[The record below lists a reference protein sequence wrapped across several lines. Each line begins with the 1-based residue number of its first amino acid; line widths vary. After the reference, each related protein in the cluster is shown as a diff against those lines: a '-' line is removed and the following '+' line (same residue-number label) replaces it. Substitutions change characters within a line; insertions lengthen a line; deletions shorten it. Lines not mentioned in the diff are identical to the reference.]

1 MLTSLAID
9 PINHFLDLEI
19 RIREQLKLFSGQRI
33 RIQIFPIVEFCLSI
47 SDEGKLYFISNQSEA
62 DTTLSIPSWQLPQLL
77 LSNKLGLKLIKVTV
91 TGNKSLGNEIINL
104 TQQINF
110 DHVFAQ
116 ELSKIIGDILTN
128 RVIRINE
135 TVHQWFQKNSEHATD
150 SVLEFCAEEKNV
162 FVKST
167 AYREWTEQID
177 KLKHSIDQLEV
188 RLNQLTNQSAY
199 K

>member
-77 LSNKLGLKLIKVTV
+77 LSNKLGLKLIKVV
-91 TGNKSLGNEIINL
+91 GNKIIGNEIINL
-104 TQQINF
+104 IQQINF

-116 ELSKIIGDILTN
+116 ELSKIIGDMLTN
-128 RVIRINE
+128 RVIRTHE
-135 TVHQWFQKNSEHATD
+135 TVHQWFQKNSEQVTD
-150 SVLEFCAEEKNV
+150 SVLEFCAEEKNI

-167 AYREWTEQID
+167 AHREWTEQID

>member
-1 MLTSLAID
+1 MLTSFAID

-77 LSNKLGLKLIKVTV
+77 LSNKLELKFIKI

-104 TQQINF
+104 IQQINF

-128 RVIRINE
+128 RVIRTNE
-135 TVHQWFQKNSEHATD
+135 TVHQWFQKFRAS
-150 SVLEFCAEEKNV
+150 
-162 FVKST
+162 
-167 AYREWTEQID
+167 Y
-177 KLKHSIDQLEV
+177 
-188 RLNQLTNQSAY
+188 
-199 K
+199 

>member
-1 MLTSLAID
+1 MLTSFAID

-77 LSNKLGLKLIKVTV
+77 LSNKLELKFIKITE
-91 TGNKSLGNEIINL
+91 NKSLGNEIINL
-104 TQQINF
+104 IQQINF

-128 RVIRINE
+128 RVIRTNE
-135 TVHQWFQKNSEHATD
+135 TVHQWFQKNSEQVTD
-150 SVLEFCAEEKNV
+150 SVLEFCTEEKNV

-177 KLKHSIDQLEV
+177 KLKHSIDQLEA
-188 RLNQLTNQSAY
+188 RINQLTSQSAY

>member
-1 MLTSLAID
+1 MLTSFAID

-77 LSNKLGLKLIKVTV
+77 LSNKLELKFIKI

-104 TQQINF
+104 IQQINF

-128 RVIRINE
+128 RVIRTNE
-135 TVHQWFQKNSEHATD
+135 TVHQWFQKIQS
-150 SVLEFCAEEKNV
+150 
-162 FVKST
+162 
-167 AYREWTEQID
+167 
-177 KLKHSIDQLEV
+177 KLLIQF
-188 RLNQLTNQSAY
+188 
-199 K
+199 

>member
-1 MLTSLAID
+1 MLTSFAID

-33 RIQIFPIVEFCLSI
+33 RIQIFPIVEFYLGI

-77 LSNKLGLKLIKVTV
+77 LSNKLGLKLIKI

-104 TQQINF
+104 IQQINF

-128 RVIRINE
+128 RLIQTNE
-135 TVHQWFQKNSEHATD
+135 TVHQWFQKNSEQVTD

-162 FVKST
+162 FVKSNT
-167 AYREWTEQID
+167 YREWTEQID
-177 KLKHSIDQLEV
+177 KLKHSIDQLEA
-188 RLNQLTNQSAY
+188 RINQLTNQSIY